1 MKVLVTGGAGYIGSC
16 VSQFLIDK
24 GIEVII
30 VDNLKR
36 GLKKNIPKKS
46 RFYKCNIQ
54 DKIKINKIL
63 KNNKIDV
70 VIHFAAYVNNEESI
84 LKPEKY
90 IKNNYINGKIFFSSC
105 INNNVTRMIYSS
117 TAAIYGNNKKKVT
130 EENLSKPISPYAKS
144 KLLFEKYLEKNK
156 KKISCIILRYFN
168 VAGAD
173 KDLRCG
179 FNTIKNNNL
188 FLNLCHSVIKEHEFK
203 INGKNHDTQDGTTI
217 RDFIH
222 VRDLAEIHYKILKL
236 LVKKNI
242 FQKLNCGYGFGV
254 SVLQILKEF
263 IKVSKKKINYRF
275 IKKRKGD
282 IVYSVADPSKL
293 KKFIKW
299 KPKNHSLNQLV
310 KSSLNWYKKMSH

>member
-54 DKIKINKIL
+54 DKIKIDKIL

-105 INNNVTRMIYSS
+105 INNNVTRIIYSS
-117 TAAIYGNNKKKVT
+117 TAAIYGNNRKKLQ
-130 EENLSKPISPYAKS
+130 ENLSKPISPYAKS
-144 KLLFEKYLEKNK
+144 KLLFEKYLEK
-156 KKISCIILRYFN
+156 
-168 VAGAD
+168 
-173 KDLRCG
+173 
-179 FNTIKNNNL
+179 
-188 FLNLCHSVIKEHEFK
+188 
-203 INGKNHDTQDGTTI
+203 
-217 RDFIH
+217 
-222 VRDLAEIHYKILKL
+222 
-236 LVKKNI
+236 
-242 FQKLNCGYGFGV
+242 
-254 SVLQILKEF
+254 
-263 IKVSKKKINYRF
+263 
-275 IKKRKGD
+275 IKK
-282 IVYSVADPSKL
+282 
-293 KKFIKW
+293 
-299 KPKNHSLNQLV
+299 
-310 KSSLNWYKKMSH
+310 